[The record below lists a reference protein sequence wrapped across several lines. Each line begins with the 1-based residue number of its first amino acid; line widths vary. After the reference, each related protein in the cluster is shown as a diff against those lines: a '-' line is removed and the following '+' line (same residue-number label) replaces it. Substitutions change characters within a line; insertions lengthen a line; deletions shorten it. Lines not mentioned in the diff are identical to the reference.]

1 VSVITPARLERQDR
15 RARLTDTKHDL
26 TADETRSGRFATT
39 EVDEQTESHGEQADT
54 EEDENL

>member
-1 VSVITPARLERQDR
+1 
-15 RARLTDTKHDL
+15 L

-54 EEDENL
+54 EEDEHL